1 MYAQD
6 LYCIIMRV
14 RKIKAL
20 NILSGIVSVKT
31 QSKMTFEESEH
42 EQLERYRQLAL
53 ISSDWFWQ
61 TNETFH
67 ITFMSDSVERITG
80 HTKDSYI
87 GVSRFD
93 LASEKT
99 KKSQSWKNHVEQIR
113 RHEPIKNFKYEHIS
127 ATEKTFCLCVNAVPL
142 FDKDGHFRGYLGTT
156 SDISE
161 LIMATEEAERAHI
174 KLQAKTVALEKAKLI
189 AERMARTDVLTGLSN
204 RRSFFENAKVIE
216 DQSRRYDH
224 HYSIIMLDID
234 FFKSINDNYGHA
246 VGDTVLK
253 AVAAAINDCTRIS
266 DISGRI
272 GGEEFGIILPES
284 SAASA
289 VNMAERLR
297 HAISVI
303 SIPFNQTAV
312 TLTASF
318 GVAEY
323 LTDHQSIDEVIAQ
336 ADKALYLAK
345 QQGRDRVIF
354 VSADK

>member
-1 MYAQD
+1 MT
-6 LYCIIMRV
+6 
-14 RKIKAL
+14 
-20 NILSGIVSVKT
+20 T
-31 QSKMTFEESEH
+31 QSNTAFDESEH

-67 ITFMSDSVERITG
+67 ITFMSDSIERITG
-80 HTKDSYI
+80 HTKESYM

-99 KKSQSWKNHVEQIR
+99 KKSQAWKNHVDQIR
-113 RHEPIKNFKYEHIS
+113 RHEPIKNFEYEHIS
-127 ATEKTFCLCVNAVPL
+127 ATEKTFCLRVNAIPL
-142 FDKDGHFRGYLGTT
+142 FDKNKQFRGYLGTT

-161 LIMATEEAERAHI
+161 LVMATEKAERAHL
-174 KLQAKTVALEKAKLI
+174 KLQAKTVALEKAKHI
-189 AERMARTDVLTGLSN
+189 AECMARTDVLTGLNN
-204 RRSFFENAKVIE
+204 RRSFFENAKIAE

-224 HYSIIMLDID
+224 HYSTIMLDID

-246 VGDTVLK
+246 VGDKVII

-272 GGEEFGIILPES
+272 GGEEFAIILPES
-284 SAASA
+284 SSTSA

-297 HAISVI
+297 HAISAI
-303 SIPFNQTAV
+303 SIPFKETAV

-318 GVAEY
+318 GVAEC
-323 LTDHQSIDEVIAQ
+323 LTDNQSIDDVIAQ
-336 ADKALYLAK
+336 ADKALYQAK

>member
-1 MYAQD
+1 M
-6 LYCIIMRV
+6 V
-14 RKIKAL
+14 P
-20 NILSGIVSVKT
+20 VTT
-31 QSKMTFEESEH
+31 QSNTTSDESEH

-87 GVSRFD
+87 GVSRFA
-93 LASEKT
+93 LASEET
-99 KKSQSWKNHVEQIR
+99 KKSQAWKDHIEQVH
-113 RHEPIKNFKYEHIS
+113 RHEPIKNFEYKHIS
-127 ATEKTFCLCVNAVPL
+127 ATDKTFCLRVNAVPL

-161 LIMATEEAERAHI
+161 LVMATEQAERAHV

-189 AERMARTDVLTGLSN
+189 AERMARTDVLTGLHN
-204 RRSFFENAKVIE
+204 RRSFFENTKVIE
-216 DQSRRYDH
+216 HQSRRYDH

-266 DISGRI
+266 DVAGRI
-272 GGEEFGIILPES
+272 GGEEFAIILPE
-284 SAASA
+284 AASTSA

-303 SIPFNQTAV
+303 SIPFKETAV

-318 GVAEY
+318 GVAEH
-323 LTDHQSIDEVIAQ
+323 LTDHQSIDDVIAQ

-345 QQGRDRVIF
+345 QQGRDCVILAS
-354 VSADK
+354 VDK